1 MTSERLL
8 QIFENPAAGL
18 ENVTYEELKT
28 LALAYPYSPHFRT
41 LLALKARQDDHPE
54 ATRALANA
62 AAYAIDRTKLFTLM
76 REEMTPVLQPEAEEI
91 LFELKPIESVQ
102 RQLEA
107 LEAVSKQEAASV
119 QAAAAPVP
127 APEPAVVVPETPRPE
142 PVPEPV
148 PEPPEITPE
157 PLKVAPVATFDDW
170 INGFHPPVLDPP
182 KAKMVVPQPVQRR
195 PVVPEPSE
203 PKGMAQQLAER
214 SVAENKD
221 VVSETLARLLARQ
234 GHREK
239 AIAMY
244 QRLCLT
250 FPEKSASFAAEIEKL
265 KKS

>member
-8 QIFENPAAGL
+8 QIFENPATGL

-62 AAYAIDRTKLFTLM
+62 AAYAIDRSKLFMLM

-107 LEAVSKQEAASV
+107 LEAVSKQEVANT
-119 QAAAAPVP
+119 QAAAAPIPV
-127 APEPAVVVPETPRPE
+127 PEPAVVVPETPRPE
-142 PVPEPV
+142 R
-148 PEPPEITPE
+148 TPE
-157 PLKVAPVATFDDW
+157 PEPAEPEVTPVQPPLTATTFDNW
-170 INGFHPPVLDPP
+170 ISGFNPPALEPAKTTSIVP
-182 KAKMVVPQPVQRR
+182 KPVQPR
-195 PVVPEPSE
+195 PIVPENPE

-221 VVSETLARLLARQ
+221 VVSETLARLLAKQ